1 MNLTGHRIG
10 EQLALLRGIH
20 AEIAGRVEE
29 RLSLFR
35 RIQEQGSARDI
46 FIELSFCILTP
57 QSKARQCDRALRGL
71 LERGLLF
78 NGSYDEL
85 RAALNLV
92 RFRNHKAEY
101 LLLARDR
108 FVQGNTVT
116 LKRELMSHER
126 VDEKRDWLARTVKGM
141 GVKEASHFLRNI
153 GFGSEVAI
161 LDRHILK
168 NLALLGVID
177 EMPKSLSP
185 KRYLEIELLMKEFA
199 LSAGIPLDHL
209 DFVLWYKE
217 TGDIFK

>member
-1 MNLTGHRIG
+1 MNRTDRHIG

-20 AEIAGRVEE
+20 AEIAGRVDE

-35 RIQEQGSARDI
+35 RIQEHGSARDI
-46 FIELSFCILTP
+46 FIELAFCILTP

-71 LERGLLF
+71 IERGLLF

-101 LLLARDR
+101 LILARDR
-108 FVQGNTVT
+108 FIRGRDIT
-116 LKRELMSHER
+116 LKRELMSRES
-126 VDEKRDWLARTVKGM
+126 VNEKREWLARTIKGM
-141 GVKEASHFLRNI
+141 GIKEASHFLRNI

-168 NLALLGVID
+168 NLVLLGVIN

-185 KRYLEIELLMKEFA
+185 KRYLEIERLMKEFSLFA
-199 LSAGIPLDHL
+199 AIPLDHL
-209 DFVLWYKE
+209 DFVLWYRE